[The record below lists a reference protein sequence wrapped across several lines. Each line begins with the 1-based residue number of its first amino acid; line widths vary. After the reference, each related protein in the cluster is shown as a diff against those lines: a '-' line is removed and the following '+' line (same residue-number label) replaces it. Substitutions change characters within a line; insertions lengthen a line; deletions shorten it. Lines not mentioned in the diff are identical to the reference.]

1 MASIKLNMFGIT
13 CSVSAGTTISILPEN
28 NISREIT
35 VTVGGISF
43 IVSEDMLRQRDDPD
57 LKVNAF
63 VVIMGRTEDAFSP
76 TIDIPEDEITSSQI
90 YTAKMYPVL
99 FDFLR
104 RRLTNHTARMRMT
117 RFEAADIQ
125 DLDVLEDYLFP
136 DYARKRVPTVDEGNV
151 ACFAL
156 TNGEYFSQNMELEGK
171 KQSVELCLDPEFIN
185 LVMNA
190 HQKKF
195 MRRTYTDEEIVPD
208 EILERLAARHGTAK
222 LTPHDVFSA
231 SIEYVNRE
239 DSVTLHRYVYDSLFP
254 RIMCQR
260 RRARDWLYL

>member
-1 MASIKLNMFGIT
+1 MTSIELNMFGIT
-13 CSVSAGTTISILPEN
+13 CSVSANTTIRILPDTN
-28 NISREIT
+28 NAREIT
-35 VTVGGISF
+35 VNVGGISF
-43 IVSEDMLRQRDDPD
+43 IVSEDMLRQPNDPD

-63 VVIMGRTEDAFSP
+63 AVILGRDDEMSP
-76 TIDIPEDEITSSQI
+76 ATINIPKDESTPLPI
-90 YTAKMYPVL
+90 YTAKMYPVIL
-99 FDFLR
+99 DFLR
-104 RRLTNHTARMRMT
+104 RRLTNRSARMRMT
-117 RFEAADIQ
+117 RFEATDIQ
-125 DLDVLEDYLFP
+125 DLDVLEDYFFP
-136 DYARKRVPTVDEGNV
+136 DFARKRVPTVDQGNV
-151 ACFAL
+151 ACFVL

-171 KQSVELCLDPEFIN
+171 KQSVELCLDPEFVR
-185 LVMNA
+185 LVMA
-190 HQKKF
+190 AQQKRF

>member
-1 MASIKLNMFGIT
+1 MSIELNMFGIS
-13 CSVSAGTTISILPEN
+13 CSVSTGTTIRILPGN
-28 NISREIT
+28 NRSREIT
-35 VTVGGISF
+35 IKVGGISF
-43 IVSEDMLRQRDDPD
+43 TVSEDMLRQRNDPD

-63 VVIMGRTEDAFSP
+63 NVIMGNDDNAPNS
-76 TIDIPEDEITSSQI
+76 TITIPNDEISPPQI
-90 YTAKMYPVL
+90 YTAKMYPVI

-104 RRLTNHTARMRMT
+104 RRLTNRSARMRTT
-117 RFEAADIQ
+117 RFEASDIQ
-125 DLDVLEDYLFP
+125 DLDMLEDYLFP
-136 DYARKRVPTVDEGNV
+136 DLARKRVPTVDQGSV
-151 ACFAL
+151 ACFVL
-156 TNGEYFSQNMELEGK
+156 TNGEYFSHNMELEGK
-171 KQSVELCLDPEFIN
+171 KQSVELCLDPEFIK
-185 LVMNA
+185 LVMA
-190 HQKKF
+190 AQQKRF
-195 MRRTYTDEEIVPD
+195 MRSTYSDEEIVPD

>member
-1 MASIKLNMFGIT
+1 MASIDLNMFGIT
-13 CSVSAGTTISILPEN
+13 CSVSSGTTIRILPDSN
-28 NISREIT
+28 QSPEIT
-35 VTVGGISF
+35 VNVGGISF
-43 IVSEDMLRQRDDPD
+43 IVSEDMLRQRNDPD

-63 VVIMGRTEDAFSP
+63 AVILGRDGDVFP
-76 TIDIPEDEITSSQI
+76 QTIDFPKDEITPPQI

-104 RRLTNHTARMRMT
+104 RRLINHTARMRMT
-117 RFEAADIQ
+117 RFEATDIQ

-136 DYARKRVPTVDEGNV
+136 DYAQKRVPTVDQGNV
-151 ACFAL
+151 ACFVL

-171 KQSVELCLDPEFIN
+171 KQSVELCLDPEFIR
-185 LVMNA
+185 LVMA
-190 HQKKF
+190 AQQKRF
-195 MRRTYTDEEIVPD
+195 MRRTYTDEQIVPD
-208 EILERLAARHGTAK
+208 EILERLAARHKTEK